1 MHKKKLK
8 KVGMI
13 KKYNIHTLQTN
24 PQYRKEELQNSNR
37 HNTSGKQLKLSNQLL
52 PPHQDCKTRKDTK
65 GFISKRDTEPLL

>member
-1 MHKKKLK
+1 MIYVMHKKLK

-37 HNTSGKQLKLSNQLL
+37 HNNQ
-52 PPHQDCKTRKDTK
+52 
-65 GFISKRDTEPLL
+65 ENN